1 MVLSVS
7 LRRVFIYLL
16 RPRWHRKSLRF
27 AASFPMPTTP
37 EQTDF
42 AHGKSFI
49 LCIFQPTKSAC
60 SAATVNRLSGVEQPL
75 FSVSGRKRYNTL
87 DFAGKV
93 VCQQG
98 CSRPYW
104 MTQSQRSFSFGILS
118 CPYSGYPSCFYTMD
132 AALPKQE
139 KPAQRFAL
147 IVGGFLCR
155 FLSATAGQRENGAIA
170 NS

>member
-37 EQTDF
+37 EQSDF

-93 VCQQG
+93 ACQQG
-98 CSRPYW
+98 CCSPLLDDPEPKEFLLW
-104 MTQSQRSFSFGILS
+104 NPLLSVQWLSILFLHDG
-118 CPYSGYPSCFYTMD
+118 CG
-132 AALPKQE
+132 
-139 KPAQRFAL
+139 PAQTGKTGTEICPNGEQISVPILFSDGWAKHTRNPRF
-147 IVGGFLCR
+147 
-155 FLSATAGQRENGAIA
+155 
-170 NS
+170 

>member
-37 EQTDF
+37 EQPDF
-42 AHGKSFI
+42 AHGKSFV

-75 FSVSGRKRYNTL
+75 FSVSGHKRYNTL

-93 VCQQG
+93 VCH
-98 CSRPYW
+98 
-104 MTQSQRSFSFGILS
+104 
-118 CPYSGYPSCFYTMD
+118 
-132 AALPKQE
+132 E
-139 KPAQRFAL
+139 
-147 IVGGFLCR
+147 
-155 FLSATAGQRENGAIA
+155 TAGFFGFFQSKGNFIPSELPRQKGTPFPFEIPFSTGMPTAPIR
-170 NS
+170 